1 VATTSATEPH
11 RAPAQLLLC
20 SPPSALRAHR
30 AAIIIHLKHPES
42 HTLLSLPYPSSVSR
56 AAPA

>member
-20 SPPSALRAHR
+20 SPFCTARA
-30 AAIIIHLKHPES
+30 
-42 HTLLSLPYPSSVSR
+42 
-56 AAPA
+56 